1 MEDGNDLL
9 SEVVK
14 PTNMDDNL
22 WNVIQELKIYNSYD
36 IEFSGKDTYVFTHG
50 DDITKGYD
58 IILEEGRIK
67 SIIKGDKKYIFHD
80 NYIQRILSN
89 FTDND
94 IYIDNFG
101 LVNINDMESADLSEV
116 QLEALITL
124 KNFVNNYTTY
134 NFKIQENENLFFFKD
149 KGNGNY
155 EYYLVKEDEN
165 QKVRILYESYSEGLI
180 ETQEFLIE
188 VRIGE
193 A

>member
-1 MEDGNDLL
+1 MKNRLNSFDY
-9 SEVVK
+9 
-14 PTNMDDNL
+14 
-22 WNVIQELKIYNSYD
+22 VICNHVLE
-36 IEFSGKDTYVFTHG
+36 H
-50 DDITKGYD
+50 
-58 IILEEGRIK
+58 IL
-67 SIIKGDKKYIFHD
+67 D
-80 NYIQRILSN
+80 
-89 FTDND
+89 
-94 IYIDNFG
+94 
-101 LVNINDMESADLSEV
+101 ESADLSEV